1 MSRPAIIVEYN
12 LSKEHEMKM
21 FNKKEKEDRI
31 GRDLTKS
38 SHLNSLKEVER
49 YFLKQM
55 KKFDTESDYDVVANE
70 IPFFKTLGYTEYAT
84 CFIIN
89 PLCQQLRMQ
98 QIRDAFEDDVTPLG
112 WTDYFADKIKSG
124 QSNKYEGQK
133 NKSDY
138 ETRYNLV
145 VLAGSN
151 KLKEAICLN
160 KLKWIKDEFGEDV
173 YFKAHPLTTHQLI
186 GELKDLFE
194 EDTILPRNADLYHFL
209 LEADTIFTS
218 CISESAVYA
227 VSLDKEI
234 EPIDVYN
241 QEDQGSFYHI
251 NKSLFTEKNPKEWV
265 NKTFSSPKSG
275 VINPLVD
282 ENWKD
287 KIDQYLEYIH
297 KVRRDNK
304 YKYT

>member
-1 MSRPAIIVEYN
+1 
-12 LSKEHEMKM
+12 M
-21 FNKKEKEDRI
+21 FNRKEKEDRI

-55 KKFDTESDYDVVANE
+55 KKYGTESDYDVVANE
-70 IPFFKTLGYTEYAT
+70 ITYFKTLGYTEYAT

-89 PLCQQLRMQ
+89 PLSQ
-98 QIRDAFEDDVTPLG
+98 QIRIKQMQDAYLDDNESED
-112 WTDYFADKIKSG
+112 WAAYFAETVRNK

-133 NKSDY
+133 NKSKY

-160 KLKWIKDEFGEDV
+160 KLKWIKDEYGDDV

-186 GELKDLFE
+186 GELKDLFD
-194 EDTILPRNADLYHFL
+194 EDTLLPRNADLYHFL
-209 LEADTIFTS
+209 LEADTVFTS

-227 VSLDKEI
+227 VALGKDI

-241 QEDQGSFYHI
+241 KEEQGSFFHI
-251 NKSLFTEKNPKEWV
+251 NKYLFTEKDPISWV
-265 NKTFSSPKSG
+265 NKTFSSYKSG
-275 VINPLVD
+275 IINPAVD
-282 ENWKD
+282 KDWKD
-287 KIDQYLEYIH
+287 KIDKYLEYIH
-297 KVRRDNK
+297 KVRSDNK
-304 YKYT
+304 YKYV

>member
-1 MSRPAIIVEYN
+1 
-12 LSKEHEMKM
+12 MKM

-31 GRDLTKS
+31 GSSLTKS
-38 SHLNSLKEVER
+38 KTLDSLKEVER
-49 YFLKQM
+49 YFIKQM
-55 KKFDTESDYDVVANE
+55 RKYGTESDYDVVANE
-70 IPFFKTLGYTEYAT
+70 IPYFKTLSYTEYAT

-89 PLCQQLRMQ
+89 PLCQQLRVA
-98 QIRDAFEDDVTPLG
+98 QIRDAYLDECEALD
-112 WTDYFADKIKSG
+112 WTTYFANTVKDKK
-124 QSNKYEGQK
+124 SNKYAAQK
-133 NKSDY
+133 NKKDY

-160 KLKWIKDEFGEDV
+160 KLRWVKDTHGDDV
-173 YFKAHPLTTHQLI
+173 YFKAHPLTTHALI

-209 LEADTIFTS
+209 LEADVVYTS

-227 VSLDKEI
+227 VSLDKDI

-241 QEDQGSFYHI
+241 KEEQGSFYHI
-251 NKSLFTEKNPKEWV
+251 NKNLFTEKDPKGWV

-275 VINPLVD
+275 VINPTVD
-282 ENWKD
+282 KDWKG
-287 KIDQYLEYIH
+287 KIDKYLEYIH
-297 KVRRDNK
+297 QVREDNK
-304 YKYT
+304 YKYV

>member
-1 MSRPAIIVEYN
+1 
-12 LSKEHEMKM
+12 MKM

-31 GRDLTKS
+31 GSSLTKS
-38 SHLNSLKEVER
+38 KTLDSLKEVER
-49 YFLKQM
+49 YFIKQM
-55 KKFDTESDYDVVANE
+55 RKYGTESDYDVVANE
-70 IPFFKTLGYTEYAT
+70 IPYFKTLSYTEYAT

-89 PLCQQLRMQ
+89 PLCQQLRVA
-98 QIRDAFEDDVTPLG
+98 QIRDAYLDECEALD
-112 WTDYFADKIKSG
+112 WTTYFANTVKDKK
-124 QSNKYEGQK
+124 SNKYAAQK
-133 NKSDY
+133 NKKDY

-160 KLKWIKDEFGEDV
+160 KLRWVKNTHGDDV
-173 YFKAHPLTTHQLI
+173 YFKAHPLTTHALI

-209 LEADTIFTS
+209 LEADVVYTS

-227 VSLDKEI
+227 VSLDKDI

-241 QEDQGSFYHI
+241 KEEQGSFYHI
-251 NKSLFTEKNPKEWV
+251 NKNLFTEKDPKGWV

-275 VINPLVD
+275 VINPTVD
-282 ENWKD
+282 KDWKG
-287 KIDQYLEYIH
+287 KIDKYLEYIH
-297 KVRRDNK
+297 QVREDNK
-304 YKYT
+304 YKYV

>member
-1 MSRPAIIVEYN
+1 
-12 LSKEHEMKM
+12 MKM

-31 GRDLTKS
+31 GSSLTKS
-38 SHLNSLKEVER
+38 KTLDSLKEVER
-49 YFLKQM
+49 YFIKQM
-55 KKFDTESDYDVVANE
+55 RKYGTESDYDVVANE
-70 IPFFKTLGYTEYAT
+70 IPYFKTLSYTEYAT

-89 PLCQQLRMQ
+89 PLCQQLRVA
-98 QIRDAFEDDVTPLG
+98 QIRDAYLDECEALD
-112 WTDYFADKIKSG
+112 WTTYFANTVKDKK
-124 QSNKYEGQK
+124 SNKYAAQK
-133 NKSDY
+133 NKKDY

-160 KLKWIKDEFGEDV
+160 KLRWVKNTHGDDV
-173 YFKAHPLTTHQLI
+173 YFKAHPLTTHALI

-209 LEADTIFTS
+209 LEADVVYTS

-227 VSLDKEI
+227 VSLDKDI

-241 QEDQGSFYHI
+241 KEEQGSFYHI
-251 NKSLFTEKNPKEWV
+251 NKNLFTEKDPKEWV

-275 VINPLVD
+275 VINPTVD
-282 ENWKD
+282 KDWKG
-287 KIDQYLEYIH
+287 KIDKYLEYIH
-297 KVRRDNK
+297 QVREDNK
-304 YKYT
+304 YKYV

>member
-1 MSRPAIIVEYN
+1 
-12 LSKEHEMKM
+12 MKM

-31 GRDLTKS
+31 GSSLTKS
-38 SHLNSLKEVER
+38 KTLDSLKEVER
-49 YFLKQM
+49 YFIKQM
-55 KKFDTESDYDVVANE
+55 RKYGTESDYDVVANE
-70 IPFFKTLGYTEYAT
+70 IPYFKTLSYTEYAT

-89 PLCQQLRMQ
+89 PLCQQLRVA
-98 QIRDAFEDDVTPLG
+98 QIRDAYLDECEALD
-112 WTDYFADKIKSG
+112 WTTYFANTVKDKK
-124 QSNKYEGQK
+124 SNKYAAQK
-133 NKSDY
+133 NKKDY

-160 KLKWIKDEFGEDV
+160 KLRWIKDTHGDDV
-173 YFKAHPLTTHQLI
+173 YFKSHPLTTHALI

-209 LEADTIFTS
+209 LEADVVYTS

-227 VSLDKEI
+227 VSLDKDI

-241 QEDQGSFYHI
+241 KEEQGSFYHI
-251 NKSLFTEKNPKEWV
+251 NKNLFTEKDPKGWV

-275 VINPLVD
+275 VINPTVD
-282 ENWKD
+282 KDWKG
-287 KIDQYLEYIH
+287 KIDKYLEYIH
-297 KVRRDNK
+297 QVREDNK
-304 YKYT
+304 YKYV

>member
-1 MSRPAIIVEYN
+1 
-12 LSKEHEMKM
+12 MKM

-31 GRDLTKS
+31 GSSLTKS
-38 SHLNSLKEVER
+38 KTLDSLKEIER
-49 YFLKQM
+49 YFIKQM
-55 KKFDTESDYDVVANE
+55 RKYGTESDYDVVANE
-70 IPFFKTLGYTEYAT
+70 IPYFKTLSYTEYAT

-89 PLCQQLRMQ
+89 PLCQQLRVA
-98 QIRDAFEDDVTPLG
+98 QIRDAYLDECEALD
-112 WTDYFADKIKSG
+112 WTTYFANTVKDKK
-124 QSNKYEGQK
+124 SNKYAAQK
-133 NKSDY
+133 NKKDY

-160 KLKWIKDEFGEDV
+160 KLRWVKNTHGDDV
-173 YFKAHPLTTHQLI
+173 YFKAHPLTTHALI

-209 LEADTIFTS
+209 LEADVVYTS

-227 VSLDKEI
+227 VSLDKDI

-241 QEDQGSFYHI
+241 KEEQGSFYHI
-251 NKSLFTEKNPKEWV
+251 NKNLFTEKDPKGWV

-275 VINPLVD
+275 VINPTVD
-282 ENWKD
+282 KDWKG
-287 KIDQYLEYIH
+287 KIDKYLEYIH
-297 KVRRDNK
+297 QVREDNK
-304 YKYT
+304 YKYV

>member
-1 MSRPAIIVEYN
+1 
-12 LSKEHEMKM
+12 MKM

-31 GRDLTKS
+31 GSSLTKS
-38 SHLNSLKEVER
+38 KTLDSLKEVER
-49 YFLKQM
+49 YFIKQM
-55 KKFDTESDYDVVANE
+55 RKYGTESDYDVVANE
-70 IPFFKTLGYTEYAT
+70 IPYFKTLSYTEYAT

-89 PLCQQLRMQ
+89 PLCQQLRVA
-98 QIRDAFEDDVTPLG
+98 QIRDAYLDECEALD
-112 WTDYFADKIKSG
+112 WTTYFANTVKDKK
-124 QSNKYEGQK
+124 SNKYAAQK
-133 NKSDY
+133 NKKDY

-160 KLKWIKDEFGEDV
+160 KLRWVKNTHGDDV
-173 YFKAHPLTTHQLI
+173 YFKSHPLTTHALI

-209 LEADTIFTS
+209 LEADVVYTS

-227 VSLDKEI
+227 VSLDKDI

-241 QEDQGSFYHI
+241 KEEQGSFYHI
-251 NKSLFTEKNPKEWV
+251 NKNLFTEKDPKGWV

-275 VINPLVD
+275 VINPTVD
-282 ENWKD
+282 KDWKG
-287 KIDQYLEYIH
+287 KIDKYLEYIH
-297 KVRRDNK
+297 QVREDNK
-304 YKYT
+304 YKYV